1 MSVYIALPLLTFI
14 LLWLGT
20 KWPPT
25 FNRMNEVIL
34 TANGIFSLKFI
45 ENYKRM
51 YNQLKIFETTTTH
64 VFKWNNLIEIV
75 RHYMPLIYLIGLLE
89 KFLKALFPPYLIPLG
104 LGVWHARKRNNVF
117 IILFAA
123 FYLLS
128 LYYYMISTNTIRE
141 RFLLTPVFLLYP
153 FIGVGLDRLCINV
166 KKASRRRPCKG
177 W

>member
-75 RHYMPLIYLIGLLE
+75 RHYMPLI
-89 KFLKALFPPYLIPLG
+89 
-104 LGVWHARKRNNVF
+104 
-117 IILFAA
+117 
-123 FYLLS
+123 
-128 LYYYMISTNTIRE
+128 
-141 RFLLTPVFLLYP
+141 
-153 FIGVGLDRLCINV
+153 
-166 KKASRRRPCKG
+166 
-177 W
+177 